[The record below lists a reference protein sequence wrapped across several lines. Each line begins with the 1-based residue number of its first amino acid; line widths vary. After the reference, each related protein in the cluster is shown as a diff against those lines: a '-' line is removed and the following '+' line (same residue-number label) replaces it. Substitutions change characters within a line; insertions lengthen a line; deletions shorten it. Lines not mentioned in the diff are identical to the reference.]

1 MEQNFVRQ
9 NGFLKI
15 FTIAVTANF
24 YAQECCAYDRRAV
37 HWTCVISRSLY
48 VCLLID
54 YLHTQVDWGLPVCRN
69 GLVFCCRDPS
79 LLVLC
84 YYR

>member
-15 FTIAVTANF
+15 SSIAVTANF

-37 HWTCVISRSLY
+37 
-48 VCLLID
+48 CLLID
-54 YLHTQVDWGLPVCRN
+54 YLHTHKLTRDSMCAEMAWFVVVET
-69 GLVFCCRDPS
+69 LV
-79 LLVLC
+79 
-84 YYR
+84 Y